1 MPGPAKNS
9 ILIIASY
16 HSLGAP
22 EVVNYLTQPS
32 TCQAVEQKFIEKY
45 QKVPKYFEILSR
57 VTGID
62 KTAYST
68 EMLIYNEILAD

>member
-1 MPGPAKNS
+1 
-9 ILIIASY
+9 
-16 HSLGAP
+16 
-22 EVVNYLTQPS
+22 
-32 TCQAVEQKFIEKY
+32 VEQKFIEKY